1 MTSLTE
7 AYIDSL
13 APNAG
18 AMKNGRDL
26 VKKNSFP
33 VLRRTEDG
41 TLLFGECK
49 GSGKEPYRC
58 SVDFVQPDS
67 PVSRC
72 SCPSRQFPCKHTL
85 GLMYAYALGKPFE
98 LAELPPDIAEK
109 RGKAE
114 KREEKK
120 KETEAA
126 ESGGTAPA
134 RRKVNKSA
142 LAKKINAQLEGL
154 HLLEKMVL
162 QTVQGG
168 LGSLSKKNI
177 QLLEEQ
183 AKELGNY
190 YVPGVQAELRE
201 LILLFGDEG
210 NREAVYSK
218 AIEQLIR
225 IHSLVKKGKAYLE
238 RRLAEPEMPL
248 DTDSTIEEQLGHA
261 WQLAE
266 LKEYGRTRQAS
277 ELLQL
282 SFLSYTDL
290 ARGEYVDA
298 GWWADLQDGMV
309 HATRNLR
316 PFRAAKQLK
325 EEDTVY
331 AVVQTDELYQYPGE
345 INARVRWEKGT
356 FREAA
361 VQDYKAVKGAANGSF
376 PDVIKQVKNIIK
388 NPLSGRNP
396 VVLIAYHTIEK
407 SGEGYLF
414 RDKQGKPI
422 PVTSDMIATPAR
434 FETVVPLLQEEELRD
449 QAALVMFRHDMD
461 SGRLS
466 AQPMSI
472 ITDSRIIRLLY

>member
-1 MTSLTE
+1 MTFLTE

-18 AMKNGRDL
+18 AIKNGRDL
-26 VKKNSFP
+26 VKKNSFT
-33 VLRRTEDG
+33 VLRRTADG

-58 SVDFVQPDS
+58 SADFVQPDN

-98 LAELPPDIAEK
+98 QAELPPDIAEK

-120 KETEAA
+120 KEAEAA
-126 ESGGTAPA
+126 EGGGASPA
-134 RRKVNKSA
+134 KRKVNKSA
-142 LAKKINAQLEGL
+142 LAKKLNAQLEGL
-154 HLLEKMVL
+154 GLLEKMLL

-168 LGSLSKKNI
+168 LGSLNKKNV
-177 QLLEEQ
+177 QLIEDQ

-190 YVPGVQAELRE
+190 YIPGVQAELKA
-201 LILLFGDEG
+201 LILLLEEEG
-210 NREAVYSK
+210 SREAVYTG
-218 AIEQLIR
+218 AIQQLIR
-225 IHSLVKKGKAYLE
+225 LHSLVKKGKSYLE
-238 RRLAEPEMPL
+238 QRMADPDRPM
-248 DTDSTIEEQLGHA
+248 DTESALEELLGHA

-266 LKEYGRTRQAS
+266 LKEYGRTRQKA
-277 ELLQL
+277 EMLQL

-298 GWWADLQDGMV
+298 GWWADLQDGTI

-316 PFRAAKQLK
+316 PFRAAKQLR
-325 EEDTVY
+325 EEDTVH
-331 AVVQTDELYQYPGE
+331 AVMLSDELYQYPGE

-356 FREAA
+356 FREAGE
-361 VQDYKAVKGAANGSF
+361 QDYRTVKQAANTSF

-388 NPLSGRNP
+388 NPLANRNP
-396 VVLIAYHTIEK
+396 VMLIAFHALERA
-407 SGEGYLF
+407 GGGFVF
-414 RDKQGKPI
+414 RDQQGKPI
-422 PVTSDMIATPAR
+422 PVAADLVETPAR
-434 FETVVPLLQEEELRD
+434 LETIVPLLREEELRD
-449 QAALVMFRHDMD
+449 QAALVMFRHDVD